1 MTNQVKFLFIMI
13 IVCLINSCQSNNQVD
28 FNTQIKPIINKKCIS
43 CHGGVKKT
51 AGFSFLFKEQALGNT
66 DEGSPAIIP
75 GNSSKSRLIK
85 RLHETDLELRMPF
98 EKPALSKDEISL
110 FTKWIDQGAKWGTHW
125 AYIPPKKSKLP
136 KARSDHYNFAK
147 KNIPIIFYF
156 NGTHDD
162 YHKPTDTPDKINYSI
177 LTKRSKL
184 IFYTTWKLAN
194 QKNRIRLKK

>member
-1 MTNQVKFLFIMI
+1 MVRFLL
-13 IVCLINSCQSNNQVD
+13 VLISIGIFFSCQSREQVD

-51 AGFSFLFKEQALGNT
+51 SGFSLLFKEEALGNT

-98 EKPALSKDEISL
+98 EKPALSEKEIKL
-110 FTKWIDQGAKWGTHW
+110 FTNWIDQGAKWGTHW

-136 KARSDHYNFAK
+136 KPSK
-147 KNIPIIFYF
+147 KF
-156 NGTHDD
+156 NEISFI
-162 YHKPTDTPDKINYSI
+162 DTPIDNFIAEKLEQNNLLPNDQAPNNI
-177 LTKRSKL
+177 LARRVAFDLSL
-184 IFYTTWKLAN
+184 IH
-194 QKNRIRLKK
+194 I